1 MMQSL
6 EIISIN
12 LWQILISLCNLLL
25 LFLILKKFLYKPVKR
40 VMAQRQ
46 AALEEQYADAEKAE
60 HAALAHKETWEQ
72 KMQSAQQEAD
82 ILLNNAVVNADQ
94 RSDKIV
100 AEAREKADGII
111 RQAQTE
117 ARLERKKAAEGI
129 KHEIVDIST
138 LLTEKMLVREIN
150 EEDHRNLIH
159 SFVQEIGEND
169 DGNE

>member
-40 VMAQRQ
+40 AMAQRQ
-46 AALEEQYADAEKAE
+46 ADLEEQYADAKKAE
-60 HAALAHKETWEQ
+60 HAALAHKATWEQ